1 MRNLNK
7 FIAEN
12 NYEVIT
18 AGKYVVTV
26 KKEEVTIRITRH
38 GVNNYNVTFIKN
50 DRRYS
55 YKCQTQKE
63 VISSIENDIAYHDS
77 EIKEAANEMT
87 LDEQLDTKEFKDLT
101 VNRDDAQYKEE
112 CQEHERI
119 NFEYNQMVNN
129 ITKENE
135 FAEFEKSLNETKE
148 YKEVIS
154 ANNAHMNNAD
164 RLQAAVSRT
173 FGTNVTI
180 LNSNERYLLIRY
192 DNGGSAEF
200 ATFIHDLDTIKL
212 GHYFTA
218 WGVDENDW
226 SNEEYK
232 KARDSAIADYYERC
246 DINSVKI
253 LGGR

>member
-12 NYEVIT
+12 NYGVIT

-63 VISSIENDIAYHDS
+63 VIETIKNDIAYHDS
-77 EIKEAANEMT
+77 AAKETA
-87 LDEQLDTKEFKDLT
+87 D
-101 VNRDDAQYKEE
+101 
-112 CQEHERI
+112 
-119 NFEYNQMVNN
+119 
-129 ITKENE
+129 ENE
-135 FAEFEKSLNETKE
+135 FAEFEKSLNETEE

-154 ANNAHMNNAD
+154 ANNAHMNSAD

-173 FGTNVTI
+173 FGTDVTI